1 MARGKFNR
9 RIALQRRQGGR
20 TPSGQPIDEWVEV
33 AKPWAQVLTQNGK
46 EFIAADRETA
56 ERRVSLRI
64 RYRTDVTPAWRVIYG
79 GQPCDIHAVLPDE
92 RRREHV
98 DLVVSVGT
106 SKG

>member
-1 MARGKFNR
+1 MARGRFNR
-9 RIALQRRQGGR
+9 RIELQRRQVGR

-33 AKPWAQVLTQNGK
+33 ARPWAQVLTQNGK
-46 EFIAADRETA
+46 EFIAGDRETA

-64 RYRTDVTPAWRVIYG
+64 RYRTDVTAAWRVIYG
-79 GQPCDIHAVLPDE
+79 GQACDIHAGLPDE

-106 SKG
+106 IKG